1 MKDKAGFSHDPVDNR
16 TSVSPSTVAITGG
29 TGFIGKAV
37 IRRLLKERVSVRA
50 LVRPASVSSC
60 YEAPGL
66 TWIQGALDSKENL
79 QELID
84 GASSVIYC
92 AGAVRGAS
100 KADFLPANVS
110 GVESIVKLIREAPDH
125 RRLLLI
131 SSLAA
136 RAPQLS
142 FYAETKR
149 EGEDILLAEGKDIQW
164 TILRPPAV
172 YGPGDRELLPL
183 LQWIRRGMLF
193 VPGGGNGRFSM
204 IYIADL
210 VESILACLKSEDTNG
225 RCFEV
230 HDGKNGGYSW
240 EEVRQTAMDLYRRKI
255 YRLDIPRGIIKL
267 IAGLNLF
274 CAGIIGYRPI
284 LTPGKVRELCHDN
297 WVCDNADFNRAT
309 GWRPVVGLAEGLKLT
324 LK

>member
-1 MKDKAGFSHDPVDNR
+1 MTGFSHDPVDNGL
-16 TSVSPSTVAITGG
+16 SVYPSTVAITGG
-29 TGFIGKAV
+29 TGFIGKAI

-50 LVRPASVSSC
+50 LVRPASVASC
-60 YEAPGL
+60 FDAPGL
-66 TWIQGALDSKENL
+66 TWIQGALDSRENL
-79 QELID
+79 QELIN

-100 KADFLPANVS
+100 KSDFLPANVS
-110 GVESIVKLIREAPDH
+110 GVESIVKVIRDAPDY

-136 RAPQLS
+136 RAPELS

-149 EGEDILLAEGKDIQW
+149 DGEDILLAEGKDIQW

-210 VESILACLKSEDTNG
+210 VESILACLKSEETN
-225 RCFEV
+225 RRRFEV
-230 HDGKNGGYSW
+230 HDGKSGGYSW
-240 EEVRQTAMDLYRRKI
+240 EEVRQTAIDLYRRKV

-267 IAGLNLF
+267 VAGLNLF
-274 CAGIIGYRPI
+274 AAGMIGYRPI

-297 WVCDNADFNRAT
+297 WVCDNGDFNLAT